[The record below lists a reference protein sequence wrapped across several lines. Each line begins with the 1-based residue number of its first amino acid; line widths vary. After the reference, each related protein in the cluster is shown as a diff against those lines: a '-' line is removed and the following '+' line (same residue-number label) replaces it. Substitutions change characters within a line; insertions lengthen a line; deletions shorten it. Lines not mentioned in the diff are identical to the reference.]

1 MDVVQKKLKA
11 SASVQA
17 CRLCLATLSNGCSR
31 SVTCPCHARGSCC
44 MGADDGRKEL
54 AKRGRQLHKGVTC
67 ASVGLVGAVKV
78 SIDHTKYP
86 RLAV

>member
-1 MDVVQKKLKA
+1 MVQKKPKA
-11 SASVQA
+11 SALAPA
-17 CRLCLATLSNGCSR
+17 CQFCLAALGNGYSQP
-31 SVTCPCHARGSCC
+31 VTCPCHAQGSCC

-78 SIDHTKYP
+78 NIDNTKYP
-86 RLAV
+86 WLAV